1 VRGYV
6 WVVIGA
12 LLLLVGGVWF
22 FQGIDVLKGSG
33 MSGKTLWAVVGPIV
47 ALVGLV
53 LIGIGVRTVRRA
65 AATR

>member
-22 FQGIDVLKGSG
+22 FQGIDVFKGSG

-47 ALVGLV
+47 AVLGLA
-53 LIGIGVRTVRRA
+53 LIGIGVRAVRRA
-65 AATR
+65 SARP

>member
-1 VRGYV
+1 MRGWL

-12 LLLLVGGVWF
+12 LLALVGGVWF

-47 ALVGLV
+47 ALVGLA
-53 LIGIGVRTVRRA
+53 LIGVGVRAVRRA
-65 AATR
+65 STPG